1 MRPTVDRNN
10 PSKVRQ
16 MTTATIITTKWA
28 TIATVGFTGS
38 VSRDENRAAHGGVCH
53 LQARKGANG
62 ILGRKVNS
70 NGRHDETGKAFDL
83 DSETLAHWESIA
95 R

>member
-1 MRPTVDRNN
+1 
-10 PSKVRQ
+10 
-16 MTTATIITTKWA
+16 MTTINTKWQ
-28 TIATVGFTGS
+28 TVATVGFTGS
-38 VSRDENRAAHGGVCH
+38 VSRDENRSAHGGVCH

-62 ILGRKVNS
+62 TLGRKVNS

-83 DSETLAHWESIA
+83 DAETLAHWESMS